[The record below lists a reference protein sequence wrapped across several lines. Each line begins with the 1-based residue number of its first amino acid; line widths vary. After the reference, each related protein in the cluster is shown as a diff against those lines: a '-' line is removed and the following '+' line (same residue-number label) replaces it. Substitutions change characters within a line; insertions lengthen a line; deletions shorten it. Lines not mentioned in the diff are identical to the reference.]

1 MRFKILFA
9 TASLTISLASTVAVA
24 DTYEVVADRDTAMF
38 GPVADDLSSGAGTA
52 LFVGRRTDPGDQL
65 EANTLLRSLIR
76 FDVSGIPADAFV
88 ISAKVRIQVIRRPQD
103 AEFPVPISF
112 HRSLAD
118 WGESSSFSPG
128 GSSAPAA
135 TGDATWDYRFFPTEP
150 WDAPGGDFV
159 AEASGSAEIVGTGPY
174 FIEGPGLAADVRS
187 WIDGEPN
194 DGWIM
199 IGDES
204 VEKTACKITSR
215 ENPAVTMLPKL
226 IVELGP
232 KPARSADINGDGIV
246 NGADLGLQI
255 GDWGPCDDCGG
266 DLDRNGVVNESD
278 LGLLLA
284 SWGIVK

>member
-52 LFVGRRTDPGDQL
+52 LFVGRRTDPGDQV

-135 TGDATWDYRFFPTEP
+135 TGDATWGYRIFPTEP

-159 AEASGSAEIVGTGPY
+159 AEVSGSAEIVGTGPY

-204 VEKTACKITSR
+204 VER
-215 ENPAVTMLPKL
+215 P
-226 IVELGP
+226 
-232 KPARSADINGDGIV
+232 PARSRVAKTPPSRCFRSSSSNWDRSRPGRRTSTAMESSTARISDSRSATGDRATTVAVISTGM
-246 NGADLGLQI
+246 A
-255 GDWGPCDDCGG
+255 W
-266 DLDRNGVVNESD
+266 
-278 LGLLLA
+278 
-284 SWGIVK
+284 